1 MKGAVWPSD
10 DHHQSVADTDF
21 VGNAN
26 TYAMVEN
33 LKKRDDKLYWRNNGW
48 RLLLELEGTKQRFHT
63 SFYLGIDVSGDPIAD
78 LL

>member
-33 LKKRDDKLYWRNNGW
+33 LKKRDDKLYRRNNGW
-48 RLLLELEGTKQRFHT
+48 RLLL
-63 SFYLGIDVSGDPIAD
+63 S
-78 LL
+78 